1 MSKLQDSFKEIIAK
15 IEERITDEE
24 ELKFIKQ
31 QMIDLS
37 MIYLDELDKIMNLSE
52 RRVQQIYENQKMLE
66 QKMNELEKGV
76 NTIEKEL
83 FVEEEYDFEIV
94 CPYCNYEFLTDINS
108 SKKEIE
114 CPECHNTIELDWNGE
129 EHDCGGHCGTCAG
142 CEHDEE
148 ENNKENTAEID
159 DEDYDIDINM
169 DEQLDNIEEDEDM

>member
-1 MSKLQDSFKEIIAK
+1 MSRLQENFNAIMAK

-37 MIYLDELDKIMNLSE
+37 MIYIDELDKIMELSE
-52 RRVQQIYENQKMLE
+52 KRVKQIYENQKMLE
-66 QKMNELEKGV
+66 QKMDMLEKGV

-108 SKKEIE
+108 NKKEIE
-114 CPECHNTIELDWNGE
+114 CPECHNIIELDWNNE
-129 EHDCGGHCGTCAG
+129 DHNCSGHCGSCDG
-142 CEHDEE
+142 CEHDEDE
-148 ENNKENTAEID
+148 KFNAQIGNINKEIDENNMED
-159 DEDYDIDINM
+159 DEAQDIED
-169 DEQLDNIEEDEDM
+169 EEDM

>member
-1 MSKLQDSFKEIIAK
+1 MSKLKDGFNAIIAK

-37 MIYLDELDKIMNLSE
+37 MIYIDELDKIMDLSDK
-52 RRVQQIYENQKMLE
+52 RVKQIYENQRMLE
-66 QKMNELEKGV
+66 QKMDMLEKGV

-108 SKKEIE
+108 NKKEIE
-114 CPECHNTIELDWNGE
+114 CPECHNTIELDWNNE
-129 EHDCGGHCGTCAG
+129 EHNCGGHCGSCDG
-142 CEHDEE
+142 CETDEDENFDEQVDNTNKEIDENNIEYDEIQDIEDEE
-148 ENNKENTAEID
+148 
-159 DEDYDIDINM
+159 
-169 DEQLDNIEEDEDM
+169 DM

>member
-1 MSKLQDSFKEIIAK
+1 MSKLQDSFKAIIAK

-37 MIYLDELDKIMNLSE
+37 MIYIDELDKIMDLSE
-52 RRVQQIYENQKMLE
+52 RRVKQIYENQKMLE

-83 FVEEEYDFEIV
+83 FVEEEYDFEII

-108 SKKEIE
+108 NKKEIE

-129 EHDCGGHCGTCAG
+129 EYDCSGHCGNCSG
-142 CEHDEE
+142 CGHEDENDIE
-148 ENNKENTAEID
+148 KNKDTNPN
-159 DEDYDIDINM
+159 YDIDMN
-169 DEQLDNIEEDEDM
+169 EQLDDIEEDGDM